1 MSVDDEARLEAR
13 LREWEDKAIPHAEA
27 RRMVAGLEPTFE
39 DAEEAREYLALIE
52 MAERAHKRI
61 RALDEEERQEKR
73 SPKTLAL
80 RHAAKASEL
89 ESIARRSELDA
100 EKHAH
105 RAAGII
111 VGREEA
117 ALSDDDYAR
126 YRKAAR
132 ASVEEAELS
141 RRAKRQAKAERKA
154 QEKIRVQ
161 HEPGPYETRS
171 SPHSW
176 VRDVLVSAE
185 PSLRG
190 LVDRSTTSKMDP
202 EAVAERLSRHA
213 RDVGGALL
221 TRSKYGKR
229 IEALL
234 REGRRQEDATIHER
248 RYREEVSALRSAEFR
263 ALTTGGGATASAAG
277 GGFAALVPPAILMD
291 SWARYR
297 SPYRAFADQ
306 LDSSVPLPEFGLEAY
321 VPIVSTGTTVSTQTE
336 GSGVS
341 EGDPVTGFASG
352 AIVNKAGQITVT
364 QQFLDRAGPGIA
376 GDVVLYRQLHEQLD
390 AQIDAYAIAQALAG
404 AQAVTNAGTFAVA
417 SASGVGGFMKDLKS
431 AKNLLHD
438 AAGVRLRGT
447 HAFAI
452 GDFCDYLS
460 AYADAQGRPL
470 FTPTLDDNR
479 LPIRSVGDQAAEG
492 YTGYVLVGLAL
503 FADDNIP
510 NASSNAQIIVCRPDT
525 ILLLEGEP
533 VPYCYPPSVA
543 GSLEAVLGVRCYTT
557 TIPRFPTGIAS
568 ISGAAYLASQFA

>member
-1 MSVDDEARLEAR
+1 MRALIEDEPPF
-13 LREWEDKAIPHAEA
+13 DTP
-27 RRMVAGLEPTFE
+27 
-39 DAEEAREYLALIE
+39 EEAREYLALME
-52 MAERAHKRI
+52 MAETAAKRMRAI
-61 RALDEEERQEKR
+61 DDEERREKH
-73 SPKTLAL
+73 SPETQAL
-80 RHAAKASEL
+80 RHAARAAEL
-89 ESIARRSELDA
+89 ESIARRSGFDA

-105 RAAGII
+105 RAAGIV
-111 VGREEA
+111 VGREDA

-126 YRKAAR
+126 YKRATRAALDD
-132 ASVEEAELS
+132 AELS

-161 HEPGPYETRS
+161 HEPGPYEKG

-185 PSLRG
+185 PALRG
-190 LVDRSTTSKMDP
+190 LVDRSNTSDMDP
-202 EAVAERLSRHA
+202 EAVSERLGQHG

-234 REGRRQEDATIHER
+234 RESRRQEDVTVHER
-248 RYREEVSALRSAEFR
+248 RWREEVSALRSAEFR

-277 GGFAALVPPAILMD
+277 GGFAALVPPAFLMD
-291 SWARYR
+291 SWAKYR

-306 LDSSVPLPEFGLEAY
+306 CDDSVPLPEFGLEAY
-321 VPIVSTGTTVSTQTE
+321 VPIVTTGTTVSTQTE

-364 QQFLDRAGPGIA
+364 QQYLDRAGPGIS
-376 GDVVLYRQLHEQLD
+376 GDVVLYRQLQEQLD
-390 AQIDAYAIAQALAG
+390 AQIDAYAIAQALAN
-404 AQAVTNAGTFAVA
+404 AQSVTNAGTFAVA
-417 SASGVGGFMKDLKS
+417 TASGVGGFLKDLKA

-438 AAGVRLRGT
+438 TAGVRLRGT

-452 GDFCDYLS
+452 GDFCDYL
-460 AYADAQGRPL
+460 AAEADAQGRPL
-470 FTPTLDDNR
+470 FSPSFDDNR
-479 LPIRSVGDQAAEG
+479 LPIRSVGDQTAEG

-510 NASSNAQIIVCRPDT
+510 NASSNAQIVICRPDT

-543 GSLEAVLGVRCYTT
+543 GSLEAILGVRCYMTA
-557 TIPRFPTGIAS
+557 IPRFPSGVAA